1 MKTYQDLLAL
11 GDNDKARKEFLRDVV
26 NEHKSS
32 ELYKTAVIAEAY
44 DRQENPTIVQYK
56 RMITNMLGQQVE
68 DLWHANYRLSS
79 NHFNRFVTQEN
90 QYLLGNGLVI
100 EEKIKR
106 EKLGTDFD
114 MRLVD
119 MGRNALVDGV
129 SFGFFDKDKL
139 RVFSVLEFA
148 PLYDEEN
155 GALRAGVRF
164 WQIDPSKPTRYT
176 LFEEDGYTE
185 YIYNSDKS
193 ENIEEMQPK
202 RKYIQIVQTSE
213 ADGVE
218 IFDGENYPSF
228 PIIPMWANEHH
239 RSELCGRRETID
251 CYNLIESG
259 FANNL
264 DDASEIFWIIKN
276 GGGMGDV
283 ELAQF
288 IERMKTVKAASV
300 DSEEG
305 GGAEA
310 HTINVPYEAREKL
323 LERLEADLYK
333 DFMAFNVEK
342 ISGNATATEI
352 NAAYQPFDNKVDKY
366 EYCVF
371 DFIVRLFEL
380 VGITEEA
387 KPFKRSKIT
396 NQLETTQM
404 VLMAA
409 PYLDDE
415 AILNKLP
422 WLTSE
427 EIKELIER
435 KDAEAVERFSAPAV
449 KEKEVIE

>member
-1 MKTYQDLLAL
+1 MKTYQDLIAL
-11 GDNDKARKEFLRDVV
+11 GDNDNARRDFLRDAV
-26 NEHKSS
+26 NEHKASN
-32 ELYKTAVIAEAY
+32 LYKIAVDAEAY
-44 DRQENPTIVQYK
+44 GRQENPTIVNYK
-56 RMITNMLGQQVE
+56 KLITNMLGQKVE
-68 DLWHANYRLSS
+68 DIWSANYRLAS
-79 NHFNRFVTQEN
+79 NHFNRFITQEN
-90 QYLLGNGLVI
+90 QYLLGNGLNI
-100 EEKIKR
+100 DDKIKR

-139 RVFSVLEFA
+139 RVFSLLEFV

-164 WQIDPSKPTRYT
+164 WQISPDKPTRYT

-185 YIYNSDKS
+185 YIMRPKEDGK
-193 ENIEEMQPK
+193 IEEMRPK
-202 RKYIQIVQTSE
+202 RKYIQIVKTSE
-213 ADGVE
+213 ADGTE

-239 RSELCGRRETID
+239 RSELCGKRETID

-259 FANNL
+259 FANNV
-264 DDASEIFWIIKN
+264 DDASEIFWILKN
-276 GGGMGDV
+276 AGGMTDTD
-283 ELAQF
+283 LAQF
-288 IERMKTVKAASV
+288 LERMKTVRAASV
-300 DSEEG
+300 DSEEN

-323 LERLEADLYK
+323 LERLEKDLYK

-342 ISGNATATEI
+342 IEGNATATEI
-352 NAAYQPFDNKVDKY
+352 NAAYQPFDNKVDKF

-371 DFIVRLFEL
+371 DFLVKLFEIA
-380 VGITEEA
+380 GITEEA
-387 KPFKRSKIT
+387 KPFNRSKIT

-409 PYLDDE
+409 QYLDDE
-415 AILNKLP
+415 TLLSKLP

-427 EIKELIER
+427 EIKKILKR
-435 KDAEAVERFSAPAV
+435 KDAESVERFSAPIG
-449 KEKEVIE
+449 EPEEVV